1 MAKRAWDAQLN
12 SFESLPAFA
21 AAVIITQLVHAPQHP
36 VDALAMVWVAARM
49 AYVAFYPG
57 DKAALRS
64 AAQFLSLACV
74 PGFFVA
80 AALA

>member
-1 MAKRAWDAQLN
+1 MAKRAWGAQLN

-21 AAVIITQLVHAPQHP
+21 AAVIITQLVHAPQHS

-49 AYVAFYPG
+49 AYVAFYLG

-74 PGFFVA
+74 LGFFVA
-80 AALA
+80 AGLA